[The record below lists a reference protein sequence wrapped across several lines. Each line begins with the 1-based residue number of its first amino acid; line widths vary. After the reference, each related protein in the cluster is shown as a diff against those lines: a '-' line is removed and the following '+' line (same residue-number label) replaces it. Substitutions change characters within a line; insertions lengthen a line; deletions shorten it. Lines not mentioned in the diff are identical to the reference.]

1 MDYLLFFAGIAL
13 IVLASYFIS
22 AAVYRRMTKSGSKA
36 AMVVSVITFVAS
48 VLVIGFAVLALVLA
62 NVRLER

>member
-22 AAVYRRMTKSGSKA
+22 AVVYRRMTKNGNKA
-36 AMVVSVITFVAS
+36 AMVVSVITFVVS
-48 VLVIGFAVLALVLA
+48 VLLIGFTVLALVLA
-62 NVRLER
+62 NVRMER